1 VIVAKPVASA
11 EPVEPAEPAEP
22 AEPGPAEPAEP
33 AEAGEPA
40 AGGRGRRLPRLLPGL
55 LVIALAAA
63 SLLLW
68 AGSRSANAAAATR
81 DDVLAAARQEAVNLT
96 SQDYRTVDAD
106 LRRMADGATGQLR
119 DDLDQRSTA
128 AKQVVV
134 KNKAVARGVV
144 VEAGLVLLHD
154 GSATALVAVDST
166 VTSGGTA
173 SASHRYRFQLDLAR
187 VGDRWLVSNL
197 TAVGLTS

>member
-1 VIVAKPVASA
+1 MTVAKPDAGA
-11 EPVEPAEPAEP
+11 EPVEPTESTQPAGV
-22 AEPGPAEPAEP
+22 A
-33 AEAGEPA
+33 
-40 AGGRGRRLPRLLPGL
+40 RRSRLPQLLLGL
-55 LVIALAAA
+55 LVIALATA

-81 DDVLAAARQEAVNLT
+81 ADVLAAARQEAVNLT

-134 KNKAVARGVV
+134 KNRAVARGVA
-144 VEAGLVLLHD
+144 VEAGLVVLHD

-166 VTSGGTA
+166 VTTGGTA
-173 SASHRYRFQLDLAR
+173 SASRRYRFQLDLAR
-187 VGDRWLVSNL
+187 VGGRWLVSNL
-197 TAVGLTS
+197 TAVGLAS